1 MLSKII
7 HGKYMVT
14 DADTIIP
21 SGALYI
27 EDDKIID
34 IGKYGDISK

>member
-7 HGKYMVT
+7 YRKYIIT

-27 EDDKIID
+27 EDDKIISY
-34 IGKYGDISK
+34 K